1 MSAAGGNSDAATAV
15 AEVRAAREGEILRA
29 AMDAYRRWELQPVL
43 NQLLNTAASWTGAE
57 RGFAFGP
64 GFSGRGWSAAG
75 LDGRPVVNADPPVH
89 RIGVHQAR
97 ALLPDGP
104 ELQPGFGSL
113 ASCFAAWPEERRPHR
128 TLTVPVRDG
137 DGQPHGVLLLLL
149 AERADPGAIACVDAL
164 EREVRPAITH
174 AIQVLGMQ
182 QLIIKDDTAACFN
195 RRYFEEFLPEELAR
209 ASRFR
214 APLSLIFLDMD
225 GLKRVNTSHGHARGS
240 RALTEVAARI
250 RNKIRKFDKLFRFG
264 GDEFCILLPETEWHG
279 AMEVAERV
287 REAIAGQPFLTRD
300 LGPEGVNMTASLG
313 IAAYPLHARNKQDLI
328 QMADRAQQRIKK
340 TTKNGVA
347 VAEILGDQDD

>member
-1 MSAAGGNSDAATAV
+1 MSAARGKSEVTVAV
-15 AEVRAAREGEILRA
+15 ADAPASRDPEVLRA
-29 AMDAYRRWELQPVL
+29 ALDAYRRWELQPL
-43 NQLLNTAASWTGAE
+43 FNQLLRVVAGWVGAE
-57 RGFAFGP
+57 SGFAFGP
-64 GFSGRGWSAAG
+64 GFSTRGWSPAD
-75 LDGRPVVNADPPVH
+75 LDGALASENDPPVH
-89 RIGVHQAR
+89 RIGVQQAR
-97 ALLPDGP
+97 SILPDGA
-104 ELQPGFGSL
+104 ELQPGYGPL
-113 ASCFAAWPEERRPHR
+113 ASCFDAWGEGATPKYTLLVPLHDASEQSHGFLALHLSRKPDAATLRR
-128 TLTVPVRDG
+128 
-137 DGQPHGVLLLLL
+137 
-149 AERADPGAIACVDAL
+149 IDAL
-164 EREVRPAITH
+164 ERETRPAIAH
-174 AIQVLGMQ
+174 ALQVLGMQ

-225 GLKRVNTSHGHARGS
+225 GLKEVNTHHGHARGS

-287 REAIAGQPFLTRD
+287 REAIECQPFLTRD
-300 LGPEGVNMTASLG
+300 LGPTGVSMTASLG

-347 VAEILGDQDD
+347 VAEILGDHDD